1 MSLARPLATPRAAA
15 LPRARFPGRARAVA
29 PSRAA
34 ASSLVEEASS
44 RRFAPLRG
52 GSARRTPRAARAAHA
67 SPSASSAAA
76 SIASTFVDDHVSSGS
91 RVGVGSGALVAAV
104 LSEIHARCADG
115 RLADVAAV
123 PAGTLAAK
131 EAAVAGVPV
140 MDLDDVPA
148 VDVAVLQPDEM
159 TLNVVA
165 SEAEED
171 DADASSRE
179 GPPQGSSNRLVSR
192 GVAAVVGRSQRP
204 VQPDLPLLKRVL
216 DKAVSIVLLGDGS
229 DSDSDSAASVITDP
243 EPLGGAVPVAMRCAS
258 REEWEEAAEELDD
271 QFLGDA
277 EVWRRGAEPDAN
289 PRGGKNPF
297 VSADGGH
304 TIVDLRFADPTNGGA
319 RYEEGF
325 VFMGKRATPWEIEA
339 EIKENPAVMASGLV
353 LRADFCVVARGRG
366 EGGEGGGAVVETIEV
381 RRA

>member
-1 MSLARPLATPRAAA
+1 
-15 LPRARFPGRARAVA
+15 
-29 PSRAA
+29 
-34 ASSLVEEASS
+34 
-44 RRFAPLRG
+44 
-52 GSARRTPRAARAAHA
+52 
-67 SPSASSAAA
+67 
-76 SIASTFVDDHVSSGS
+76 VDDHVSSGS

-159 TLNVVA
+159 TLNVVE
-165 SEAEED
+165 EAEED
-171 DADASSRE
+171 DASRE
-179 GPPQGSSNRLVSR
+179 EGSRGSRRLASR

-229 DSDSDSAASVITDP
+229 DSAASVITDP
-243 EPLGGAVPVAMRCAS
+243 GPLGGAVPVAMRCAS

-304 TIVDLRFADPTNGGA
+304 TIVDLRFADPMNGGA

-325 VFMGKRATPWEIEA
+325 VLLGKSATPWEIEA

-353 LRADFCVVARGRG
+353 LRADFCVVARAG

>member
-15 LPRARFPGRARAVA
+15 LPRARFPGRARAAVA

-34 ASSLVEEASS
+34 ASSLGSSASS

-52 GSARRTPRAARAAHA
+52 GSARRTPRTARAAHA

-159 TLNVVA
+159 TLNVVE
-165 SEAEED
+165 EAE
-171 DADASSRE
+171 
-179 GPPQGSSNRLVSR
+179 GSNRLVSC

-216 DKAVSIVLLGDGS
+216 DKAVSIVLLGDDS

-325 VFMGKRATPWEIEA
+325 VLMGKRATPWEIEA
-339 EIKENPAVMASGLV
+339 EIKENSAVMASGLV

-366 EGGEGGGAVVETIEV
+366 EGGEGGGAVIETIEV